1 MTRATL
7 ATLLIGLLM
16 GTLATGWAM
25 EYRLQ
30 SARLRDAQ
38 QHYAELLGDLVVVHE
53 ALRIAEP
60 DPVKRATAGQNAYH
74 NVGKIAKG
82 AKP

>member
-1 MTRATL
+1 MTRAVF
-7 ATLLIGLLM
+7 AIGLLL

-60 DPVKRATAGQNAYH
+60 DPVKRATAGANAVH
-74 NVGKIAKG
+74 NVGKIARG
-82 AKP
+82 ARP